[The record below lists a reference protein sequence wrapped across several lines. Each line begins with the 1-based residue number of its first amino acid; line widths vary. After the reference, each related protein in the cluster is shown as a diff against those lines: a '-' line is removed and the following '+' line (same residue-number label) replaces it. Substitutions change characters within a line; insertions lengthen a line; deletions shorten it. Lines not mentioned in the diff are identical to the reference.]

1 MADLDLDL
9 PAFGIRDLNGPTSP
23 PGIVQ
28 ISASQYDSTIR
39 TQPDTALSYID
50 LDDGELITVGSSFE
64 LQQRLEEPV
73 PTSTPA
79 IPSPVKAAKEAKE
92 NMLVHIFDI
101 RHTSRSLAVWRD
113 HEAYTT
119 KKLRERHRSSLC
131 SGEEDTS
138 PPRVTPSRSE
148 HRSPPDNPTT
158 QDKLNK
164 YPTVLPRSTQVSDT
178 TTSDESNAGQCP
190 TAQAHSPGEDES
202 PCQRD
207 KILTSLFTGIES
219 HLGPLADFLESTAEG
234 LRKIAE
240 RTAEADTTPVECVL
254 SGFRKILKE
263 AGELGLELLATL
275 NEELEKNRSSETGLA
290 NGTQP
295 SSEGLQPSS
304 LSAEAEE
311 PTPRDKPQPD
321 VEPSPKKV
329 SFIETAPTEPP
340 SKELKLEVPEPF
352 YKDSP
357 SLNGRTF
364 NAASSAPSTN
374 TQEPPP
380 FRPSSMD
387 DVLFP
392 FLSTRWRLQ
401 SKRDSII
408 DSQRSDSDVLTRYPP
423 LPSLRKAVSIGGLHS
438 KPGPSG
444 SRQFGWGT
452 TSALSRYP
460 SIGQF
465 EEQSRAK
472 PQVDSDSKDYS
483 SRWPSSIWPFIPPT
497 PKKTDVYK
505 KPTVEDEDEP
515 VSTLQAE
522 LTGKTKAPAI
532 KNVPMS
538 TTVSVP
544 GAWPDQKPDQKCDYA
559 GYKGLDSMAAT
570 GNMSKDI
577 IQRFPERRRDS
588 GTGGLPQRPSSPV
601 GTTYARG
608 PNFPRKSQTVSGINP
623 AARLNGP
630 FDPLAHIPALQPR
643 PQRSQPDLSA
653 STLGFLSAAGNP
665 ALPDPLTY
673 RSRTVHHTDRSRPRD
688 PPLEIP
694 LKNDCSTTTNSS
706 VASYPYVKPSP
717 AELEKSGSQP
727 STIFHRPVPVATK
740 PTVSTQKPVWP
751 SAAGKNMHSHTTG
764 SASTSSVPQLVRS
777 QPEVIRVPPK
787 VSTTFKPSPPI
798 APASP
803 PVSAASTISRS
814 PSILSPCPPAFTRPR
829 ARSGISPPEPFSS
842 LSVDECVKTLK
853 DMGFGRDD
861 PNELARLNVYAAA
874 AGGDVEAAIELLE
887 DDREAAR
894 VLGRK
899 TDNIT
904 ELRKEADVEENP
916 WED

>member
-73 PTSTPA
+73 SPSTPA
-79 IPSPVKAAKEAKE
+79 VPSPVKAAREAKE

-119 KKLRERHRSSLC
+119 KKLRERHRSSSC
-131 SGEEDTS
+131 SGEDDTS
-138 PPRVTPSRSE
+138 PPRASPPRSE
-148 HRSPPDNPTT
+148 PRSTLDNPTT

-164 YPTVLPRSTQVSDT
+164 RPAVSPRSTQVSDT
-178 TTSDESNAGQCP
+178 TTSDESNAGKCS
-190 TAQAHSPGEDES
+190 TTQATLPGQGES
-202 PCQRD
+202 PCQMD
-207 KILTSLFTGIES
+207 KTLTSLFTGIEP

-234 LRKIAE
+234 LRRIAE
-240 RTAEADTTPVECVL
+240 RTAEADASPVECVL
-254 SGFRKILKE
+254 SGFRKIMKD

-275 NEELEKNRSSETGLA
+275 NEELEKNRSSETGQA
-290 NGTQP
+290 NGTRP
-295 SSEGLQPSS
+295 NSEGLQPFS

-311 PTPRDKPQPD
+311 PTPEDNPQRD

-329 SFIETAPTEPP
+329 SFIETAPTEHPP
-340 SKELKLEVPEPF
+340 KELKSEVPEPF
-352 YKDSP
+352 YRDSP
-357 SLNGRTF
+357 SSKGQTF
-364 NAASSAPSTN
+364 NLVSSAPSTN
-374 TQEPPP
+374 TQKPPP
-380 FRPSSMD
+380 FRPSPMEE
-387 DVLFP
+387 VLFP
-392 FLSTRWRLQ
+392 LLSTRSRLQ
-401 SKRDSII
+401 SGPDSII
-408 DSQRSDSDVLTRYPP
+408 DSQRSDSDALTRYPP
-423 LPSLRKAVSIGGLHS
+423 LPSLRKAVSISGLHS

-444 SRQFGWGT
+444 SRQCGLGT
-452 TSALSRYP
+452 SSALSRYP

-472 PQVDSDSKDYS
+472 SQVDSDSDYY

-532 KNVPMS
+532 QDVPKS

-559 GYKGLDSMAAT
+559 GYKGLNTMVAP
-570 GNMSKDI
+570 GNLSKDI
-577 IQRFPERRRDS
+577 LQRFSERRRDS
-588 GTGGLPQRPSSPV
+588 VTGGLPQRPSSPV

-608 PNFPRKSQTVSGINP
+608 PIFPRKSQTISGINP

-653 STLGFLSAAGNP
+653 STLGFRSAAGDP
-665 ALPDPLTY
+665 AWPDPLTY
-673 RSRTVHHTDRSRPRD
+673 RSRTVHHTDRYKPHD
-688 PPLEIP
+688 PPLETQV
-694 LKNDCSTTTNSS
+694 KNNCSTTTNSS
-706 VASYPYVKPSP
+706 VASYPYVKSSP
-717 AELEKSGSQP
+717 VQLERSGSQP
-727 STIFHRPVPVATK
+727 STKFHRSVPVATK
-740 PTVSTQKPVWP
+740 PAASTQKPVWP
-751 SAAGKNMHSHTTG
+751 STAGRNTHSYTTG
-764 SASTSSVPQLVRS
+764 SASISSVPQPVRS
-777 QPEVIRVPPK
+777 QPEIIRVPPK
-787 VSTTFKPSPPI
+787 VSTTFRPSPPI
-798 APASP
+798 APAP
-803 PVSAASTISRS
+803 PPMSAASTISRS
-814 PSILSPCPPAFTRPR
+814 LSILSPCSPSFTRPR

-853 DMGFGRDD
+853 GMGFGRDD

-894 VLGRK
+894 VLRKK
-899 TDNIT
+899 TDNIR
-904 ELRKEADVEENP
+904 ELGKEADVEENP